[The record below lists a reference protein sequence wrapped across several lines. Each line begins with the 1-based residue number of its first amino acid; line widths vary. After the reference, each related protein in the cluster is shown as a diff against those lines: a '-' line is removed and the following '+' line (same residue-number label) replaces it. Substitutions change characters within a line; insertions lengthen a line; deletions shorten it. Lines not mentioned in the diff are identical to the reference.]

1 MRVDG
6 DTRGPIL
13 LRACGRGG
21 LGYVTA
27 ESLGVM
33 SDYLVYADTA
43 PEDGYVNELLLDFK
57 TRGGVVFVR
66 TRDGAHYAKFEFTP
80 SGFGGFMD
88 PDVARDVA
96 FAYVFEPSG
105 SRYLPYAVT
114 ALPRSPS
121 PAPAPFPRSP

>member
-66 TRDGAHYAKFEFTP
+66 TRDGAHYAKFEFTAIA
-80 SGFGGFMD
+80 SEDQRVRIAGFGAQAGD
-88 PDVARDVA
+88 ANR
-96 FAYVFEPSG
+96 
-105 SRYLPYAVT
+105 T
-114 ALPRSPS
+114 ATPHQMRTR
-121 PAPAPFPRSP
+121 FRGGR